1 MTPFTPTIEAI
12 RTKGQVWTPSW
23 VADAMA
29 IILRSKLS
37 GEILDPAVGPG
48 ALIASC
54 KRLSNVALKVTAYEI
69 DESVLA
75 LNHSETE
82 FAKSEFSK
90 IVLDSFLEHSDD
102 KKYSAI
108 IANPPYLRHH
118 KIPAELKS
126 RCKEIVQNVLG
137 ISIDARAGLHIYF
150 LVQALSRLEENG
162 RLVFLVPADT
172 FEGVF
177 AEKLWSAISSK
188 FRIDGIL
195 TLSSEVSAFPGV
207 DTNAVIVVISK
218 SQPVNEMI
226 WAKWEGLNPAN
237 FSNAAE
243 IAFNHDFIEA
253 ANLGLKSSL
262 VPIEEAI
269 SRGFTR
275 SQSGERVEGVP
286 FIDIARVMRGIA
298 TGDNDFFVFTKNR
311 IQEFGLKEENFV
323 RTIMRVRDLP
333 SSGLNS
339 ADLKY
344 LDDNERPT
352 YLLSIDANTIMYPN
366 LQKYIEAG
374 EASGLSKK
382 ALVSARKYW
391 YFMEK
396 REPVPIL
403 FAYLGR
409 RNVRFIKVD
418 VPIQPLTGFL
428 CVYPQKGVSV
438 ETLVSALNHPITI
451 NELSKVGKS
460 YGNGAIKVE
469 PGGLRKLIVPW
480 EAIDAAGID
489 VSSLVGDSKK

>member
-1 MTPFTPTIEAI
+1 MTTNTPTIEAV
-12 RTKGQVWTPSW
+12 RTKGQVWTPTW

-29 IILRSKLS
+29 IILRPKLN
-37 GEILDPAVGPG
+37 GEVLDPAVGPG

-54 KRLSNVALKVTAYEI
+54 KRLSNSPLKVTAYEI

-75 LNHSETE
+75 LNHTETE
-82 FAKSEFSK
+82 FAKSDYSR
-90 IVLDSFLEHSDD
+90 IILNSFLEHQDD

-118 KIPAELKS
+118 KIPTDLKL
-126 RCKEIVQNVLG
+126 RCKEIVQEVLG

-150 LVQALSRLEENG
+150 LIQALSKLEENG
-162 RLVFLVPADT
+162 KLVFLVPADT

-177 AEKLWSAISSK
+177 AEKLWTAISTK
-188 FRIDGIL
+188 YRIDGVL
-195 TLSSEVSAFPGV
+195 TLSAEASAFPGV
-207 DTNAVIVVISK
+207 DTNAVIVAISK
-218 SQPVNEMI
+218 RQPGKEMI
-226 WAKWEGLNPAN
+226 WARWEGLNPKD
-237 FSNAAE
+237 FSSAVE
-243 IAFNHDFIEA
+243 IAFNDDFVEA
-253 ANLGLKSSL
+253 GNLGLNCSL

-275 SQSGERVEGVP
+275 SQSGDRVEGVP
-286 FIDIARVMRGIA
+286 FVDLAKVVRGIA
-298 TGDNDFFVFTKNR
+298 TGDNDFFVFTKKR
-311 IQEFGLKEENFV
+311 IRELGLKDENFV

-339 ADLKY
+339 ADLEN
-344 LDDNERPT
+344 LDVIDRPT

-366 LQKYIEAG
+366 LEDYLRTG
-374 EASGLSKK
+374 EESGLSKK
-382 ALVSARKYW
+382 ALVSARKFW

-409 RNVRFIKVD
+409 RNVRFIRVEA
-418 VPIQPLTGFL
+418 PIQPLTGFL
-428 CVYPQKGVSV
+428 CVYPQKNINVD
-438 ETLVSALNHPITI
+438 TLVAALNHPSTI

-480 EAIDAAGID
+480 EAINSTGI
-489 VSSLVGDSKK
+489 VLS

>member
-1 MTPFTPTIEAI
+1 MTILTPTIEAI

-29 IILRSKLS
+29 IILHSKLA

-48 ALIASC
+48 ALVAAC
-54 KRLSNVALKVTAYEI
+54 KRISDADLKVTAYEI

-75 LNHSETE
+75 LDHSETE
-82 FAKSEFSK
+82 FAKSDYSK
-90 IVLDSFLEHSDD
+90 IVINSFLEDSDD

-118 KIPAELKS
+118 KIPAHLKS
-126 RCKEIVQNVLG
+126 RCREITQNVLG
-137 ISIDARAGLHIYF
+137 IDIDARAGLHIYF
-150 LVQALSRLEENG
+150 LIQALSRLEENG
-162 RLVFLVPADT
+162 KLVFLVPADT

-177 AEKLWSAISSK
+177 AEKLWTAIAAK
-188 FRIDGIL
+188 FRIDGVL
-195 TLSSEVSAFPGV
+195 TMSSEVSAFPGV
-207 DTNAVIVVISK
+207 DTNAVIISI
-218 SQPVNEMI
+218 SNSDPVEEMI
-226 WAKWEGLNPAN
+226 WAKWQGAKPIDFSKAVELAFSSNLIEASKLGLNC
-237 FSNAAE
+237 
-243 IAFNHDFIEA
+243 AF
-253 ANLGLKSSL
+253 

-286 FIDIARVMRGIA
+286 FVDIARAMRGIA
-298 TGDNDFFVFTKNR
+298 TGDNEFFVFTKKR

-333 SSGLNS
+333 SSRLS
-339 ADLKY
+339 IEDLEN
-344 LDDNERPT
+344 LDDNDRPT
-352 YLLSIDANTIMYPN
+352 YLLSIDANTVLYPK
-366 LQKYIEAG
+366 LQEYIRTG
-374 EASGLSKK
+374 EATGLNKK
-382 ALVSARKYW
+382 ALVSARKCW

-409 RNVRFIKVD
+409 RNVRFTIVD
-418 VPIQPLTGFL
+418 VAIQPLTGFL
-428 CVYPQKGVSV
+428 CVYPLNNVTA
-438 ETLVSALNHPITI
+438 EALVTALNHPSTI

-460 YGNGAIKVE
+460 YGDGAIKVE

-480 EAIDAAGID
+480 EAIEAAGIKTTD
-489 VSSLVGDSKK
+489 L